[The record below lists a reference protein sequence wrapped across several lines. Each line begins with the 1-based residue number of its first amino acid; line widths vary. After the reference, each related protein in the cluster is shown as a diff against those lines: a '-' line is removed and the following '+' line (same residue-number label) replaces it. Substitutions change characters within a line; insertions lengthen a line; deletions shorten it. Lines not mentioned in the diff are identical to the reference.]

1 MNYLLGGQPT
11 EMERLQLQSRVWEPA
26 GRALLSRIPTG
37 RTAIDVGCG
46 VMGWLRVLAEWVGV
60 SGWVTGSDIDEKM
73 LTLAAQFVADTRLPN
88 VRITR
93 DDIFD
98 SHLPAASFDLVHA
111 RFQLAPLGREKEQL
125 NLFRKLVKPGG
136 WIVLEEPDIS
146 SWRVNPEAPATQR
159 LIELI
164 EQGFKKA
171 GGDFNAGRKLPTLL
185 APLGQHTMTEA
196 VVVSLPH
203 GHPYLRLPVQF
214 ANSLRPRFKSL
225 LGPAE
230 LEALIQES
238 ERELDDPARWGT
250 TFTLVQA
257 AVQVD

>member
-1 MNYLLGGQPT
+1 MNYLLGGAPS

-26 GRALLSRIPTG
+26 GRAFLSRIPAG
-37 RTAIDVGCG
+37 KTAIDVGCG

-60 SGWVTGSDIDEKM
+60 NGWVTGSDIDEKM
-73 LTLAAQFVADTRLPN
+73 LTLAAQFVADTQLPN
-88 VRITR
+88 VRISR

-98 SHLPAASFDLVHA
+98 SHLPAANYDLVHS
-111 RFQLAPLGREKEQL
+111 RFQLAPLGREKEQVK
-125 NLFRKLVKPGG
+125 LFRKLVKPGG

-146 SWRVNPEAPATQR
+146 SWRVNPEAPATAR
-159 LIELI
+159 LIALI
-164 EQGFKKA
+164 EQGFKGG
-171 GGDFNAGRKLPTLL
+171 GGDFNAGRRLPALL
-185 APLGQHTMTEA
+185 APLGQKLITDA
-196 VVVSLPH
+196 VVISLPH
-203 GHPYLRLPVQF
+203 GHPYLRLPVLF

-225 LGPAE
+225 LDPAE

-238 ERELDDPARWGT
+238 ERELGDAERWGT